1 MTGNNTQ
8 YHAVYFESSKC
19 HGDMACM
26 KACPVEA
33 IRVRNRKSILLE
45 NKCIDCGE
53 CVKVCKS
60 DAIIPLTNSF
70 TDFSKFEYTIAIPSL
85 ALYSQFDIDIKPET
99 ILTSLKNLGF
109 DEVMD
114 TTHACVS
121 VYKSIGNYLDDY
133 TGKRPLIN
141 TFCPTCIKL
150 IQTCYPEMLER
161 IIPVIP
167 PMELAAKEIKRE
179 TAERLGIEPEC
190 VGVIYITPC
199 PSKMVLISQKIGKF
213 YSDFDGAISI
223 SDIYK
228 PLFTSIRQS
237 IKGKN
242 YHPDYFDISGFG
254 LNLGTMGGL
263 SSTIGNNR
271 SITVSGINN
280 VIRILEEIE
289 QGKLFN
295 IDLVDLNACSDGCVG
310 GALVVDNVY
319 IARSKMLHLIN
330 SYGEKK
336 LAVRKKD
343 KYEGCKVCYEDLYE
357 PQEYGETRG
366 SIAEE
371 IEKITKRKE
380 ISVKLPSIN
389 CGACG
394 SPTCLTFAE
403 DVVKGDTKL
412 NDCVFIFNEE
422 LKHKL
427 KAKIMDVLELQR
439 QLEEK

>member
-1 MTGNNTQ
+1 MNNNTQ
-8 YHAVYFESSKC
+8 YHAIYFESSKC
-19 HGDMACM
+19 TGDMACM

-33 IRVRNRKSILLE
+33 IRVRNRKSFLLE

-60 DAIIPLTNSF
+60 EAIVPLTNSF
-70 TDFSKFEYTIAIPSL
+70 TDFSKFEYTVAIPSL

-99 ILTSLKNLGF
+99 ILTSLKTLGF
-109 DEVMD
+109 DEVID
-114 TTHACVS
+114 ITHACVS
-121 VYKSIGNYLDDY
+121 VYKAIGNYLDEY
-133 TGKRPLIN
+133 KGKRPLIN
-141 TFCPTCIKL
+141 TFCPTSINL
-150 IQTCYPEMLER
+150 IQTCYPEMLDR

-167 PMELAAKEIKRE
+167 PMEVAAKVIRKE
-179 TAERLGIEPEC
+179 TAERLGIEPEEI
-190 VGVIYITPC
+190 GVIYITPC
-199 PSKMVLISQKIGKF
+199 PSKMVMISQKVGKF

-228 PLFTSIRQS
+228 PLFTSIRQN
-237 IKGKN
+237 IKRKG
-242 YHPDYFDISGFG
+242 YHPDYYDISGFG
-254 LNLGTMGGL
+254 LNLGIMGGL
-263 SSTIGNNR
+263 TSTIGNNR

-280 VIRILEEIE
+280 VIRMLDEME

-295 IDLVDLNACSDGCVG
+295 IDLVDLNACSEGCLG
-310 GALVVDNVY
+310 GTLVVDNVY

-343 KYEGCKVCYEDLYE
+343 KYEGSKILYEDLYE
-357 PQEYGETRG
+357 STEISEPRG
-366 SIAEE
+366 TIAQE

-380 ISVKLPSIN
+380 ISVKLPNIN

-394 SPTCLTFAE
+394 SPTCMTFAE
-403 DVVKGDTKL
+403 DVVKSEAKM

-427 KAKIMDVLELQR
+427 KEKIMDVLELQSK
-439 QLEEK
+439 LDDK